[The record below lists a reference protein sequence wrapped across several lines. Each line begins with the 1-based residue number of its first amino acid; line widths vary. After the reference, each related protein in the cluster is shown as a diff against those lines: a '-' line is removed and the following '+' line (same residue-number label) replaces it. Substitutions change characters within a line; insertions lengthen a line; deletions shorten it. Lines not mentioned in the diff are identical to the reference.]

1 MIKSVRDR
9 VLAFDL
15 EWVPDP
21 LAGRLLYGVAE
32 SAEPEAAM
40 RKMWERGGATADDP
54 TPYLKTT
61 LCRIVSVAAVQRRAR
76 PGGEVS
82 VSLLSLPGD
91 PDDPAQASER
101 SIVGRFLEGL
111 GKNEPQIVGFNSHDA
126 DLRILVQRAVIL
138 GLRAERF
145 AARPEKP
152 WLGRDYFARDAE
164 WSVDLKH
171 VLSGFGR
178 GSPSLHEIAVQ
189 SGIPGK
195 FDVDGA
201 QVHRLW
207 LDGNLRRIVQYNE
220 YDALTTYLV
229 WLRVAHFAGHFTSEE
244 FAAEEERVRALVVAE
259 SRTPAR
265 RHLELYL
272 EEWNRLR
279 SAVAAGRP

>member
-21 LAGRLLYGVAE
+21 LAGRLLCAVAE
-32 SAEPEAAM
+32 SAEPEAVM
-40 RKMWERGGATADDP
+40 RAMWERGGATEADP
-54 TPYLKTT
+54 TPYLKTA

-82 VSLLSLPGD
+82 VSLLSLPED
-91 PDDPAQASER
+91 VDDPAQASER

-138 GLRAERF
+138 GLRADRF
-145 AARPEKP
+145 AARPDKP
-152 WLGRDYFARDAE
+152 WLGRDYFARDSE
-164 WSVDLKH
+164 WSLDLKR
-171 VLSGFGR
+171 LLGGFGK
-178 GSPSLHEIAVQ
+178 STPSLHELAVQ

-195 FDVDGA
+195 FEVAGE

-207 LDGNLRRIVQYNE
+207 LEGDLRRIVEYNE
-220 YDALTTYLV
+220 Y
-229 WLRVAHFAGHFTSEE
+229 
-244 FAAEEERVRALVVAE
+244 
-259 SRTPAR
+259 
-265 RHLELYL
+265 
-272 EEWNRLR
+272 
-279 SAVAAGRP
+279 